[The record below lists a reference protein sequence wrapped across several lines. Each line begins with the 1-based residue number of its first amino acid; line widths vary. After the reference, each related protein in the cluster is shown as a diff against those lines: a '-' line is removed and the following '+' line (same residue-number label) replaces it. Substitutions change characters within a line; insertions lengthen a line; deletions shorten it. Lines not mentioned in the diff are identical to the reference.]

1 MKNIN
6 KVLDI
11 LEQTY
16 PDAKCELDYT
26 TPFELLVATILSAQC
41 TDVRVNKVTSEMF
54 KKYNTPKDFSKLS
67 IDEISEEIKSCGLY
81 KSKAEKIK
89 LTSEKIC
96 NEYKPIK
103 DNLIQM
109 LNEVQE
115 HYGYVP
121 MNAQKVLSEFLNV
134 PMAEIYGVVTFY
146 SRFTLKPKGK
156 YNIAV
161 CLGTACFVKGSQ
173 KIMDRLKER
182 LKIEPGETTKDGMFS
197 IEETRCVG
205 ACGLAPVFTVNGE
218 VYGKA
223 TVQKLDQ
230 VLDSLQNQKGGE

>member
-1 MKNIN
+1 MG
-6 KVLDI
+6 
-11 LEQTY
+11 E
-16 PDAKCELDYT
+16 
-26 TPFELLVATILSAQC
+26 
-41 TDVRVNKVTSEMF
+41 NKVTKCCCGCGE
-54 KKYNTPKDFSKLS
+54 NNKDKFLKNLFS
-67 IDEISEEIKSCGLY
+67 
-81 KSKAEKIK
+81 
-89 LTSEKIC
+89 
-96 NEYKPIK
+96 EYKPIK

-109 LNEVQE
+109 LNEIQE

-121 MNAQKVLSEFLNV
+121 METQKELSEFLSI

-146 SRFTLKPKGK
+146 SRFSLKPKGK
-156 YNIAV
+156 YNVSV

-173 KIMDRLKER
+173 KIMDRLQER
-182 LKIEPGETTKDGMFS
+182 LKIEPGETTEDGLFS

-230 VLDSLQNQKGGE
+230 VLDELMKQ